1 MMNKNEILRKIGEI
15 LAELNDQ
22 NDYLS
27 RNPENL
33 NDLELEL
40 FAANAEFLSNH
51 ISILVKLNGKATY
64 VKDDRHIPTFNKES
78 DSIQTLDLDPI
89 NLEKQVEENVEIS
102 DWKSQLEMKDEITFD
117 FEKKEANELF
127 DRPLTEEEIRVINE
141 KSKLMEELS
150 GSDLKSLQQ
159 VISEDPLSLE
169 EDIVEDVPESKKPM
183 PETASIPPV
192 VRAEPE
198 PIPAAPVLA
207 EPVLAETP
215 PLSLNEILAAQTSR
229 ATVSSQLNQRQI
241 KDLKGMIS
249 LNDKLL
255 FVRDLFNGYSLA
267 YSEAIELLNRFD
279 TFESADNFLKQNYVV
294 KNSWSEKQD
303 VADKFYEL
311 LNKRFSS

>member
-27 RNPENL
+27 HNPENL

-51 ISILVKLNGKATY
+51 ISILVKLNGKTTE
-64 VKDDRHIPTFNKES
+64 VKDDQRIPTFNKEL
-78 DSIQTLDLDPI
+78 DSVQVLDPDSM

-141 KSKLMEELS
+141 KSKLREELS

-159 VISEDPLSLE
+159 VISEEPLSLE
-169 EDIVEDVPESKKPM
+169 EDIVEDAPESENLI

-192 VRAEPE
+192 VKAEPE
-198 PIPAAPVLA
+198 PIPAPVLA
-207 EPVLAETP
+207 EPAVTEAP
-215 PLSLNEILAAQTSR
+215 PLSLNEILAAQTSK
-229 ATVSSQLNQRQI
+229 ATVSSQLNQRQT

-279 TFESADNFLKQNYVV
+279 NFESADNFLKQNYVV

-311 LNKRFSS
+311 LNRRFSS

>member
-15 LAELNDQ
+15 LSELNDQ

-51 ISILVKLNGKATY
+51 ISILVKLNGKATD
-64 VKDDRHIPTFNKES
+64 VKDDRRIPTFNKEL
-78 DSIQTLDLDPI
+78 DSAQTLDSDSM
-89 NLEKQVEENVEIS
+89 NLENQVEENVEIS

-150 GSDLKSLQQ
+150 GSDLNSLQQ
-159 VISEDPLSLE
+159 VISEEPLSLE
-169 EDIVEDVPESKKPM
+169 DDIVEDAPEYRDHM
-183 PETASIPPV
+183 PEPVSIPPV
-192 VRAEPE
+192 VKSEPE
-198 PIPAAPVLA
+198 PLPAPVLD
-207 EPVLAETP
+207 EPAAADTP
-215 PLSLNEILAAQTSR
+215 PLSLNEILAAQTTK
-229 ATVSSQLNQRQI
+229 ATVSSQLNQRQTR
-241 KDLKGMIS
+241 DLKGMIS

-311 LNKRFSS
+311 LNRRFSS

>member
-51 ISILVKLNGKATY
+51 ISILVKLNGKATD
-64 VKDDRHIPTFNKES
+64 VKDDRRIPTFNKEL
-78 DSIQTLDLDPI
+78 DSAQTLDSDSM
-89 NLEKQVEENVEIS
+89 NLENQVEENVEIS

-150 GSDLKSLQQ
+150 GSDLNSLQQ
-159 VISEDPLSLE
+159 VISEEPLSLE
-169 EDIVEDVPESKKPM
+169 DDIVEDAPEYRDHMPESV
-183 PETASIPPV
+183 SIPPV
-192 VRAEPE
+192 VKSEPE
-198 PIPAAPVLA
+198 PLPAPVLA
-207 EPVLAETP
+207 EPAAADTP
-215 PLSLNEILAAQTSR
+215 PLSLNEILAAQTTK
-229 ATVSSQLNQRQI
+229 ATVSSQLNQRQTR
-241 KDLKGMIS
+241 DLKGMIS

-311 LNKRFSS
+311 LNRRFSS

>member
-51 ISILVKLNGKATY
+51 ISILVKLNGKATD
-64 VKDDRHIPTFNKES
+64 VKDDRRIPTFNKEL
-78 DSIQTLDLDPI
+78 DSAQTLDSDSM
-89 NLEKQVEENVEIS
+89 NLENQVEENVEIS

-150 GSDLKSLQQ
+150 GSDLNSHQQ
-159 VISEDPLSLE
+159 VISEEPLSLE
-169 EDIVEDVPESKKPM
+169 DDIVEDAPEYRDHMPKPV
-183 PETASIPPV
+183 SIPPV
-192 VRAEPE
+192 VKSEPE
-198 PIPAAPVLA
+198 PLPAPVLA
-207 EPVLAETP
+207 EPAAADTP
-215 PLSLNEILAAQTSR
+215 PLSLNEILAAQTTK
-229 ATVSSQLNQRQI
+229 ATVSSQLNQRQTR
-241 KDLKGMIS
+241 DLKGMIS

-311 LNKRFSS
+311 LNRRFSS

>member
-1 MMNKNEILRKIGEI
+1 M
-15 LAELNDQ
+15 
-22 NDYLS
+22 
-27 RNPENL
+27 
-33 NDLELEL
+33 
-40 FAANAEFLSNH
+40 
-51 ISILVKLNGKATY
+51 
-64 VKDDRHIPTFNKES
+64 KDDRHIPTFNKES
-78 DSIQTLDLDPI
+78 DSIQTLDPI